1 MSNRAALYLRVST
14 TKQTTENQRRD
25 LEKMCEAKGW
35 EITKVYEDHGIS
47 GAKGRKARPAL
58 DELLKDAAKRRFDI
72 AVFWSVDRLGRS
84 TSQVTTA
91 MDEMQIAGVKQ
102 FYHKE
107 SIDTSSP
114 HGQAMLEMAA
124 VFAKLERSMI
134 QERVKSGLERAKANG
149 VRLGKKPLSKVKQ
162 QEIIKARAS
171 GLSFRKTAAACK
183 VSTSTVYKVLNEA
196 AIAC

>member
-1 MSNRAALYLRVST
+1 MSPKMNRAVLYLRVST
-14 TKQTTENQRRD
+14 LKQTTDNQRHD
-25 LEKMCEAKGW
+25 LERMCEAKGW
-35 EITKVYEDHGIS
+35 EITKVYEDNGIS

-58 DELLKDAAKRRFDI
+58 DNLLKDAAKRHFDI

-134 QERVKSGLERAKANG
+134 QERVKSGLERAKAKG
-149 VRLGKKPLSKVKQ
+149 VRLGKKPLSNFKQ

-171 GLSFRKTAAACK
+171 G
-183 VSTSTVYKVLNEA
+183 
-196 AIAC
+196 